1 MAIIA
6 TLIGGVTGFFS
17 FLCALVVFDFSF
29 LQALALYVGV
39 GTSLT
44 LSLILAALSWRSVA
58 SLSRQRPGLDRDPMP
73 AHAGSMTP
81 EQ

>member
-1 MAIIA
+1 MAIIS

-39 GTSLT
+39 GFGLT

-58 SLSRQRPGLDRDPMP
+58 RLSRYRPGLDRDAMP
-73 AHAGSMTP
+73 AHAASMKP
-81 EQ
+81 ER